1 MRLQLLFLEFQWV
14 RRIIIVN
21 INNYV
26 LFVVLLL
33 TIFHISYYCFY
44 YIVLLLFLRKRNIFF
59 PKFIRSY
66 TINKLPSV
74 VFTPRHGAT
83 VRHALLFLI
92 VSVFIEIK
100 LFQVIS
106 LNETRNTYNKLFT
119 KKNKRESGVDLTKH
133 CFTIQTLDLDIYSKH
148 F

>member
-1 MRLQLLFLEFQWV
+1 M
-14 RRIIIVN
+14 
-21 INNYV
+21 
-26 LFVVLLL
+26 
-33 TIFHISYYCFY
+33 
-44 YIVLLLFLRKRNIFF
+44 
-59 PKFIRSY
+59 
-66 TINKLPSV
+66 
-74 VFTPRHGAT
+74 
-83 VRHALLFLI
+83 RHALLFLI